1 MHELSEEEIEL
12 RQQARGDLIIE
23 ADGAYTL
30 ALDPSIDEELRLEGL
45 ARELVNRI
53 QRLRR
58 DSGLEVADR
67 IRLSVAAGP
76 DLEPAVE
83 QFRDY
88 IMAETLAS
96 ELVRADVV
104 EAGTDV
110 DLDGVTARIAIAV
123 ATRD

>member
-1 MHELSEEEIEL
+1 MSTVITM
-12 RQQARGDLIIE
+12 
-23 ADGAYTL
+23 ADFKERMAHQGFETTGST
-30 ALDPSIDEELRLEGL
+30 P
-45 ARELVNRI
+45 
-53 QRLRR
+53 
-58 DSGLEVADR
+58 
-67 IRLSVAAGP
+67 
-76 DLEPAVE
+76 E